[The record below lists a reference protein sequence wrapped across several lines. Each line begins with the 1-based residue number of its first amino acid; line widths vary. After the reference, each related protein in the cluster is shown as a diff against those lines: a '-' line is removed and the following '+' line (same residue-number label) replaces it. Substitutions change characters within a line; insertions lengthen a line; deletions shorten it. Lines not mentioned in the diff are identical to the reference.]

1 MVSEKMINFNATQA
15 MLKDDDS
22 SSFPVRVH
30 LPPTVHI
37 RVYNAG
43 QLKGVRV

>member
-1 MVSEKMINFNATQA
+1 MVSEKMINFNTTQA

-22 SSFPVRVH
+22 SSFPMRVH
-30 LPPTVHI
+30 LLPTAHV
-37 RVYNAG
+37 RVCNTG